1 MRNISLLIY
10 ASLIFLL
17 TGCSVMSEDKAEQY
31 IIKEYSNQL
40 GEAKIISTVEIDNE
54 YLIEWENKR
63 DKSRGISK
71 VSADGE
77 ITMIEA
83 EIEQQQL
90 ESYSS
95 LVGNQLEY
103 IKSKTSN
110 VANEEWQH
118 CSFVNE

>member
-1 MRNISLLIY
+1 
-10 ASLIFLL
+10 
-17 TGCSVMSEDKAEQY
+17 MSEAKAEQY

-83 EIEQQQL
+83 EIE
-90 ESYSS
+90 
-95 LVGNQLEY
+95 
-103 IKSKTSN
+103 
-110 VANEEWQH
+110 
-118 CSFVNE
+118 

>member
-17 TGCSVMSEDKAEQY
+17 TGYSVMSEDKAEQY

-83 EIEQQQL
+83 EIE
-90 ESYSS
+90 
-95 LVGNQLEY
+95 
-103 IKSKTSN
+103 
-110 VANEEWQH
+110 
-118 CSFVNE
+118 

>member
-83 EIEQQQL
+83 EIE
-90 ESYSS
+90 
-95 LVGNQLEY
+95 
-103 IKSKTSN
+103 
-110 VANEEWQH
+110 
-118 CSFVNE
+118 